1 MSIQRVRSKWAKTD
15 ALLADPALRGYI
27 PSTHSFLRSNVEQ
40 MLQHYGMI
48 YVKPIYGTFG
58 NGVIRIE
65 KIIGTS
71 EPYFFQS
78 GERKYSFA
86 SFNEMYQKLLIVK
99 KSKAYIA
106 QQGIHLLK
114 YDGRRFDLRVMVQ
127 KNPQSQWET
136 TGMIGRLA
144 HPNKIVTNYHAG
156 GTPMPVS
163 KLLKS
168 SLTAEQLTYYQFR
181 LKKLGVDI
189 AKTLEKRFP
198 RIKEIGVDVAIDHN
212 LKPWVLEVNT
222 LPDPFLFKKLP
233 DLAIFRRIYSYAV
246 AYGRYTKRNRKM

>member
-1 MSIQRVRSKWAKTD
+1 MSIQRIRSKWAKTD
-15 ALLADPALRGYI
+15 VLLADPALREYI
-27 PSTHSFLRSNVEQ
+27 PTTRSFLSSTVEQ
-40 MLQHYGMI
+40 MLQDFGMI

-58 NGVIRIE
+58 NGVIRVE
-65 KIIGTS
+65 KNIGTA
-71 EPYFFQS
+71 EPFFFQS
-78 GERKYSFA
+78 GERKYSFVT
-86 SFNEMYQKLLIVK
+86 FNEMYRKLLVVK

-114 YDGRRFDLRVMVQ
+114 YNGRRFDLRVMVQ
-127 KNPQSQWET
+127 KNPESQWET

-144 HPNKIVTNYHAG
+144 HPKKIVTNYHAG
-156 GTPMPVS
+156 GTPMPVN
-163 KLLKS
+163 KLLKG
-168 SLTAEQLTYYQFR
+168 SLTAEQLIYYQSR

-212 LKPWVLEVNT
+212 HKPWVLEVNT

-233 DLAIFRRIYSYAV
+233 KRATFRRIYSYAV
-246 AYGRYTKRNRKM
+246 AYGRFTNRKRKM

>member
-1 MSIQRVRSKWAKTD
+1 MLIQRVRSKWAKTD
-15 ALLADPALRGYI
+15 VLLADPAVREYI
-27 PSTHSFLRSNVEQ
+27 PSTRSFLSSTVEQ
-40 MLQHYGMI
+40 MLQQYGMI
-48 YVKPIYGTFG
+48 YVKPIHGTFG

-65 KIIGTS
+65 KKLGTS

-86 SFNEMYQKLLIVK
+86 TFNEMYRKLLVVK

-114 YDGRRFDLRVMVQ
+114 YNGRRFDLRVMVQ

-144 HPNKIVTNYHAG
+144 HPKKIVTNYHSG
-156 GTPMPVS
+156 GTPMPVT
-163 KLLKS
+163 KLLKG
-168 SLTAEQLTYYQFR
+168 SLTAEQLTSYQSQ
-181 LKKLGVDI
+181 LEKLGVDI
-189 AKTLEKRFP
+189 ATTLEKRFP

-212 LKPWVLEVNT
+212 HKPWVLEVNT

-233 DLAIFRRIYSYAV
+233 DGAIFRKIYSYAV
-246 AYGRYTKRNRKM
+246 AYGRFTNRKRRM